1 MKARF
6 VAMACVVGHFSASMA
21 SAGEGVF
28 DSLSDL
34 TRRLGLDPGT
44 TGIHRTELIELI
56 EIVARD
62 HGLKPNFL
70 RAIVACESNYDPGVV
85 SRAGAIGLCQLM
97 PDTAA
102 DLTVDPWDAYE
113 NLCGGA
119 RYIKAQ
125 LDRFGSVRQALW
137 AYNAGPEL
145 VERDGPLPGETV
157 RYADRVIAKFR
168 EFEGI

>member
-1 MKARF
+1 MKALF
-6 VAMACVVGHFSASMA
+6 VVILCVIGLIGASTV

-34 TRRLGLDPGT
+34 TRRLGLDPRT
-44 TGIHRTELIELI
+44 TEVHRAELLELI
-56 EIVARD
+56 EIVACD
-62 HGLKPNFL
+62 HGLKPSFL
-70 RAIVACESNYDPGVV
+70 RAIVACESNYDSGAV

-97 PDTAA
+97 PDTAE

-119 RYIKAQ
+119 RYITMQ
-125 LDRFGSVRQALW
+125 LERFGSVRKALW
-137 AYNAGPEL
+137 AYNAGPQIIEH
-145 VERDGPLPGETV
+145 DGPVPTETM

-168 EFEGI
+168 ELEGI